1 MNKIIIKQMFDYQD
15 KIMIPIAIGFALF
28 MFYISSISTE
38 WHYQIGSAITGV
50 LTLYFMIITYIHIYK
65 FRTGNYK
72 YRWYLP

>member
-38 WHYQIGSAITGV
+38 WHYQIGSAITCV